1 MLCYFLEELVPELV
15 EVEDDGYVLVLVV
28 LVVVEGFEDSDSSG
42 ISTDSFELEYVD
54 VGWELVLVDVL
65 VEEGVND
72 WYDDE
77 GCIVEDDDWYVDE
90 G

>member
-1 MLCYFLEELVPELV
+1 MVPELV
-15 EVEDDGYVLVLVV
+15 KVEDGYVLVLVV
-28 LVVVEGFEDSDSSG
+28 VVVEGFEDSDSSG

>member
-15 EVEDDGYVLVLVV
+15 EVEDDGYVLVLV
-28 LVVVEGFEDSDSSG
+28 VVVEGFEDSDSSG

-54 VGWELVLVDVL
+54 VGWEMVLVDVL
-65 VEEGVND
+65 VEEGVSD
-72 WYDDE
+72 WYDDD

>member
-1 MLCYFLEELVPELV
+1 MVFLEELVPELV
-15 EVEDDGYVLVLVV
+15 EVVEDGYVLVLL

-54 VGWELVLVDVL
+54 VGWEMVLVDVL
-65 VEEGVND
+65 VEEGVSD
-72 WYDDE
+72 WYDDD